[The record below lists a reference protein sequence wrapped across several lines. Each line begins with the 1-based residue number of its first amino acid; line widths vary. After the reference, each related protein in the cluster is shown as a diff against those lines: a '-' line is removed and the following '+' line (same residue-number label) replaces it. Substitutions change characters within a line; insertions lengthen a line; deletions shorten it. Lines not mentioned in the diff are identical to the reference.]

1 MTRTALAL
9 ALCAAGSA
17 HAGDSV
23 AADAAEMLLAPYVIE
38 VEDFG
43 RLLLLSD
50 RFDDAAL
57 RAFVFDG
64 PQITTTTTPVPVP
77 APPAG
82 LLLAV
87 ALFALTIPFSRR
99 TSSPGGRISH
109 APAEKAQCPAPTC
122 TAGAA
127 A

>member
-23 AADAAEMLLAPYVIE
+23 AADALEMLLAPYVIE

-87 ALFALTIPFSRR
+87 ALVALTPFRR
-99 TSSPGGRISH
+99 DLLPASGSHSPLGQGINQPRTDT
-109 APAEKAQCPAPTC
+109 AAE
-122 TAGAA
+122 GAVA
-127 A
+127 